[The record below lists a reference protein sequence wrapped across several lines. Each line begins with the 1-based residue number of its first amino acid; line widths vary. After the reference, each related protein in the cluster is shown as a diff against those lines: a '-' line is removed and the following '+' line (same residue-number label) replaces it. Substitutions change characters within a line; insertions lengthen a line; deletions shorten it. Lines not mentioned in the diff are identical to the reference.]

1 MCVCIHVHGMF
12 VRVSARCGGA
22 CVHVRVCVRL
32 RACLHVFCSAGTSL
46 PRPLVW
52 TPRPAFSAW
61 CLPSGANSPGLR
73 PQPFSWS
80 ALALWVASPVDWV
93 TAWPIRPGGL
103 GPVGRVCPEA
113 PSTLL
118 CGPCLSVPWGEA
130 LWVLGAAS
138 SRSPPPPARQCGQ
151 FCVRSSCGCGPPFC
165 VGTELWPEG
174 PFTLGLPA
182 APAWS
187 QAPRGC
193 QDPRAWAQPAPAAS
207 PCPPGRAPSPWLPAL
222 LLLGAEPCP
231 ARRITAPA
239 PVPWGPGWR
248 SLGHAS
254 EAVVPQS

>member
-1 MCVCIHVHGMF
+1 MAG
-12 VRVSARCGGA
+12 SAQ
-22 CVHVRVCVRL
+22 RL
-32 RACLHVFCSAGTSL
+32 RAPFSAGPACVSPGERPCGSLGL
-46 PRPLVW
+46 PRP
-52 TPRPAFSAW
+52 A
-61 CLPSGANSPGLR
+61 LR
-73 PQPFSWS
+73 LHP
-80 ALALWVASPVDWV
+80 
-93 TAWPIRPGGL
+93 L
-103 GPVGRVCPEA
+103 GM
-113 PSTLL
+113 
-118 CGPCLSVPWGEA
+118 SVPWGEA
-130 LWVLGAAS
+130 LWVFGAAS
-138 SRSPPPPARQCGQ
+138 SRSPPPPSRQCGQ
-151 FCVRSSCGCGPPFC
+151 FCVRSSRGCGPPFC

-174 PFTLGLPA
+174 TFTLGLPS

-248 SLGHAS
+248 SPGHAS